1 MMYLAVFLV
10 LFVLELI
17 YFKIA
22 DRYHIIDKPNHRRAH
37 TEITLRGGGVIFPIV
52 FLLYFITTVWSK
64 WVQLP
69 LHDPAAENQNY
80 LLFGI
85 GLLLLCTISFLD
97 DLNDLSIKIRI
108 VFHIISVSFLL
119 AFLNAFVLLPIWA
132 IPVLYIVI
140 IGILNAYNFMDG
152 INGITGLYSL
162 VALLSLLYVNENLIN
177 FVAHDFIIYPILGCL
192 VFLFFN
198 FRKKAKCFMGD
209 IGSMGIAFWV
219 VALIGLLMM
228 KTGEIKWILFLAV
241 YGVEVISTILERL
254 KLKENIFE
262 AHRRHLYQL
271 LANEKKISHLKVSTL
286 YAAIQFIINVVVIF
300 SDLPQILI
308 FVITLFPIFVLYVY
322 VKYKIKREV
331 EGGGGRIEDE
341 GF

>member
-1 MMYLAVFLV
+1 MYFAVFLV

-22 DRYHIIDKPNHRRAH
+22 DRFNIIDKPNHRSAH
-37 TEITLRGGGVIFPIV
+37 TEITLRGGGIVFPIA
-52 FLLYFITTVWSK
+52 FMLFFIISTWGKLVH
-64 WVQLP
+64 LP
-69 LHDPAAENQNY
+69 LHDQAAENQNE

-97 DLNDLSIKIRI
+97 DLYDLSSKIRI
-108 VFHIISVSFLL
+108 VFHFISVTLLL

-132 IPVLYIVI
+132 ILVLYILI

-162 VALLSLLYVNENLIN
+162 VALLSLLYVNQNMVS
-177 FVAHDFIIYPILGCL
+177 FVDRDFIIYPVLACL

-271 LANEKKISHLKVSTL
+271 LANEKKISHLKISAL
-286 YAAIQFIINVVVIF
+286 YAAVQLIVNAVVIF
-300 SDLPQILI
+300 SNLPQNVI
-308 FVITLFPIFVLYVY
+308 FVIVLLPALIFYLYTKLTIKKQNTLHIN
-322 VKYKIKREV
+322 
-331 EGGGGRIEDE
+331 
-341 GF
+341 

>member
-1 MMYLAVFLV
+1 MMYFAVFLV

-22 DRYHIIDKPNHRRAH
+22 DRFNIIDKPNHRSAH
-37 TEITLRGGGVIFPIV
+37 TEITLRGGGIVFPIA
-52 FLLYFITTVWSK
+52 FLLFFISSTWSK
-64 WVQLP
+64 LVHLP
-69 LHDPAAENQNY
+69 LLDQAAENQNY

-85 GLLLLCTISFLD
+85 GLLFLCTISFMD
-97 DLNDLSIKIRI
+97 DLYDLSSKIRI
-108 VFHIISVSFLL
+108 VFHIISVTFLL
-119 AFLNAFVLLPIWA
+119 AFLNAFVMLPIWA
-132 IPVLYIVI
+132 IPVLYILI

-162 VALLSLLYVNENLIN
+162 VVLLSLFYVNQNLVS
-177 FVAHDFIIYPILGCL
+177 FVDRDFIIFPVLACL

-271 LANEKKISHLKVSTL
+271 LANEKKISHLIVSTL
-286 YAAIQFIINVVVIF
+286 YAAVQLIINAVVIF
-300 SDLPQILI
+300 SNLPQYVI
-308 FVITLFPIFVLYVY
+308 FVIILLPALIFYLYTKLTIKKQITLNNN
-322 VKYKIKREV
+322 
-331 EGGGGRIEDE
+331 
-341 GF
+341 

>member
-1 MMYLAVFLV
+1 MEFIIVTFILLI
-10 LFVLELI
+10 LELL
-17 YFKIA
+17 YFRIA
-22 DRYHIIDKPNHRRAH
+22 DKYNIIDKPNHRSSH
-37 TEITLRGGGVIFPIV
+37 TQITLRGGGIIFPIAFV
-52 FLLYFITTVWSK
+52 LYFVLSAAYRKDYFLPEDYWS
-64 WVQLP
+64 
-69 LHDPAAENQNY
+69 
-80 LLFGI
+80 FGL
-85 GLLLLCTISFLD
+85 GLLALSTISFLD
-97 DLNDLSIKIRI
+97 DILDLSSKLRLL
-108 VFHIISVSFLL
+108 FHFVAVTLLIYFLGL
-119 AFLNAFVLLPIWA
+119 FTSAPIWF
-132 IPVLYIVI
+132 IPLVYIFVI
-140 IGILNAYNFMDG
+140 GVLNAYNFMDG
-152 INGITGLYSL
+152 INGITGVYSL
-162 VALLSLLYVNENLIN
+162 VMLITFYYIN
-177 FVAHDFIIYPILGCL
+177 QYGVTFTDAHFIIYPILASL

-322 VKYKIKREV
+322 VKFKIKREV

>member
-10 LFVLELI
+10 LFVLELV

-22 DRYHIIDKPNHRRAH
+22 DRYNIIDKPNHRSAH
-37 TEITLRGGGVIFPIV
+37 TEITLRGGGIVFPIA
-52 FLLYFITTVWSK
+52 FLLFFIISTWGKLVHLS
-64 WVQLP
+64 
-69 LHDPAAENQNY
+69 LHNQAAENQNE
-80 LLFGI
+80 LLFGV

-97 DLNDLSIKIRI
+97 DLYDLSSKIRI

-119 AFLNAFVLLPIWA
+119 AFLNAFVVLPIWA
-132 IPVLYIVI
+132 IPVLYILI

-152 INGITGLYSL
+152 INGITGLYTL
-162 VALLSLLYVNENLIN
+162 VVLGSLLYVNQNIIQ
-177 FVAHDFIIYPILGCL
+177 FTDRDFIIYPILGCL

-241 YGVEVISTILERL
+241 YGIEVIFTILERL

-271 LANEKKISHLKVSTL
+271 LANEKNISHLKVSSL
-286 YAAIQFIINVVVIF
+286 YAVVQLLVNAIVIF
-300 SDLPQILI
+300 SNLPQIVI
-308 FVITLFPIFVLYVY
+308 FVIILLPALIFYLYT
-322 VKYKIKREV
+322 KLTIKKQ
-331 EGGGGRIEDE
+331 ITQNIN
-341 GF
+341 

>member
-10 LFVLELI
+10 LFVLELV

-22 DRYHIIDKPNHRRAH
+22 DRYNIIDKPNHRSAH
-37 TEITLRGGGVIFPIV
+37 TEITLRGGGIVFPIA
-52 FLLYFITTVWSK
+52 FLMFFITGTWGKLVH
-64 WVQLP
+64 LT
-69 LHDPAAENQNY
+69 LHDQVAENQNY

-97 DLNDLSIKIRI
+97 DLYDLSSKIRI
-108 VFHIISVSFLL
+108 VFHFISVTLLL

-132 IPVLYIVI
+132 IPVLYILI

-162 VALLSLLYVNENLIN
+162 VTLLSLLYVNQNMVS
-177 FVAHDFIIYPILGCL
+177 FVDGDFIIYPVLACL

-209 IGSMGIAFWV
+209 IGSMGIAFWII
-219 VALIGLLMM
+219 ALIGLLIL
-228 KTGEIKWILFLAV
+228 KTENFKYLFFLTI
-241 YGVEVISTILERL
+241 YGVDVVFTILERL

-271 LANEKKISHLKVSTL
+271 FANEKKVSHLIISSF
-286 YAAIQFIINVVVIF
+286 YAMIQLLINIFLINSNFNLLFISLIVLIPIIIIYLFLKNDLKKRLIINH
-300 SDLPQILI
+300 S
-308 FVITLFPIFVLYVY
+308 
-322 VKYKIKREV
+322 KKN
-331 EGGGGRIEDE
+331 
-341 GF
+341 

>member
-1 MMYLAVFLV
+1 MMYFAVFLV

-22 DRYHIIDKPNHRRAH
+22 DRFNIIDKPNHRSAH
-37 TEITLRGGGVIFPIV
+37 TEITLRGGGIVFPIA
-52 FLLYFITTVWSK
+52 FMLFFIISTWGKLVH
-64 WVQLP
+64 LP
-69 LHDPAAENQNY
+69 LHDQAAENQNE

-97 DLNDLSIKIRI
+97 DLYDLSSKIRI

-132 IPVLYIVI
+132 IPILYILI

-162 VALLSLLYVNENLIN
+162 VALLSLLYVNQNMVS
-177 FVAHDFIIYPILGCL
+177 FVDRDFIIYPVLACL

-241 YGVEVISTILERL
+241 YGVEVIFTILERL

-271 LANEKKISHLKVSTL
+271 LANEKKISHLKISAL
-286 YAAIQFIINVVVIF
+286 YAAVQLIVNAVVIF
-300 SDLPQILI
+300 SNLPQNVI
-308 FVITLFPIFVLYVY
+308 FVIVLLPALIFYLYTKLTIKKQNTLHIN
-322 VKYKIKREV
+322 
-331 EGGGGRIEDE
+331 
-341 GF
+341 

>member
-1 MMYLAVFLV
+1 MYFAVFLV

-22 DRYHIIDKPNHRRAH
+22 DRFNIIDKPNHRSAH
-37 TEITLRGGGVIFPIV
+37 TEITLRGGGIVFPIA
-52 FLLYFITTVWSK
+52 FLLFFITSVWSK
-64 WVQLP
+64 LVPLP
-69 LHDPAAENQNY
+69 LHDQAAENHNE
-80 LLFGI
+80 LIFGV

-97 DLNDLSIKIRI
+97 DLYDLSSKIRI

-132 IPVLYIVI
+132 IPVLYILI

-162 VALLSLLYVNENLIN
+162 VALLSLLYVNQNMVS
-177 FVAHDFIIYPILGCL
+177 FVDRDFIIYPVLACL

-271 LANEKKISHLKVSTL
+271 LANEKKVSHLKVSAL
-286 YAAIQFIINVVVIF
+286 YAAVQLIVNAVVIF
-300 SDLPQILI
+300 SNLPQNVI
-308 FVITLFPIFVLYVY
+308 FVIVLLTALIFYLYTKLTIKKQNTLHIN
-322 VKYKIKREV
+322 
-331 EGGGGRIEDE
+331 
-341 GF
+341 

>member
-1 MMYLAVFLV
+1 MYFAVFLV

-22 DRYHIIDKPNHRRAH
+22 DRFNIIDKPNHRSAH
-37 TEITLRGGGVIFPIV
+37 TEITLRGGGIVYPIA
-52 FLLYFITTVWSK
+52 FLLFFITSVWGK
-64 WVQLP
+64 LVHLP
-69 LHDPAAENQNY
+69 LHDQAAENHNY
-80 LLFGI
+80 LIFGV
-85 GLLLLCTISFLD
+85 GLLLLCIISFLD
-97 DLNDLSIKIRI
+97 DLYDLSSKIRI

-300 SDLPQILI
+300 SNLPQIFI
-308 FVITLFPIFVLYVY
+308 FAIILLPALFFYLYTKLTIKKQITLNINQ
-322 VKYKIKREV
+322 
-331 EGGGGRIEDE
+331 
-341 GF
+341 

>member
-1 MMYLAVFLV
+1 MMYFAVFLV

-22 DRYHIIDKPNHRRAH
+22 DRFNIIDKPNHRSAH
-37 TEITLRGGGVIFPIV
+37 TEITLRGGGIVFPIA
-52 FLLYFITTVWSK
+52 FLLFFITSTWGKLVH
-64 WVQLP
+64 LP
-69 LHDPAAENQNY
+69 LHDQVAENHNY
-80 LLFGI
+80 LIFGM
-85 GLLLLCTISFLD
+85 GLLLLCIISFLD
-97 DLNDLSIKIRI
+97 DLYDLSSKIRI

-300 SDLPQILI
+300 SDLPQIFI
-308 FVITLFPIFVLYVY
+308 FAIILLPALFFYLYTKLTIKKQITLNINQ
-322 VKYKIKREV
+322 
-331 EGGGGRIEDE
+331 
-341 GF
+341 

>member
-1 MMYLAVFLV
+1 MYFAVFLI
-10 LFVLELI
+10 LFVLELV

-22 DRYHIIDKPNHRRAH
+22 DRFNIIDKPNHRSAH
-37 TEITLRGGGVIFPIV
+37 TEITLRGGGIVFPIA
-52 FLLYFITTVWSK
+52 FLLFFIISVWSK
-64 WVQLP
+64 FVHLP
-69 LHDPAAENQNY
+69 LHDQAAENHNY
-80 LLFGI
+80 LIFGI

-97 DLNDLSIKIRI
+97 DLYDLSSKIRI

-119 AFLNAFVLLPIWA
+119 AFLNAFVMLPIWA
-132 IPVLYIVI
+132 IPVLYILI

-286 YAAIQFIINVVVIF
+286 YAAIQFIINAVVIF

-308 FVITLFPIFVLYVY
+308 FAIILLPALFFYLYTKLTIKKQITLNINQ
-322 VKYKIKREV
+322 
-331 EGGGGRIEDE
+331 
-341 GF
+341 

>member
-1 MMYLAVFLV
+1 MYLAVFLV
-10 LFVLELI
+10 FFVLELV

-22 DRYHIIDKPNHRRAH
+22 DRFNIIDKPNHRSAH
-37 TEITLRGGGVIFPIV
+37 TEITLRGGGIVFPIA
-52 FLLYFITTVWSK
+52 FMLFFIISTWGKLVH
-64 WVQLP
+64 LP
-69 LHDPAAENQNY
+69 LHDQAAENQNE

-97 DLNDLSIKIRI
+97 DLYDLSSKIRI

-132 IPVLYIVI
+132 IPILYILI

-162 VALLSLLYVNENLIN
+162 VALLSLLYVNQNMVS
-177 FVAHDFIIYPILGCL
+177 FVDRDFIIYPVLACL

-241 YGVEVISTILERL
+241 YGVEVIFTILERL

-271 LANEKKISHLKVSTL
+271 LANEKKISHLKISAL
-286 YAAIQFIINVVVIF
+286 YAAVQLIVNAVVIF
-300 SDLPQILI
+300 SNLPQNVI
-308 FVITLFPIFVLYVY
+308 FVIVLLPALIFYLYTKLTIKKQITLNTN
-322 VKYKIKREV
+322 
-331 EGGGGRIEDE
+331 
-341 GF
+341 

>member
-1 MMYLAVFLV
+1 MIYLAVFLV

-22 DRYHIIDKPNHRRAH
+22 DRFNIIDKPNHRSAH
-37 TEITLRGGGVIFPIV
+37 TEITLRGGGIVFPIA
-52 FLLYFITTVWSK
+52 FMLFFIISTWGKLVH
-64 WVQLP
+64 LP
-69 LHDPAAENQNY
+69 LHDQAAENQNE

-97 DLNDLSIKIRI
+97 DLYDLSSKIRI

-132 IPVLYIVI
+132 IPILYILI

-162 VALLSLLYVNENLIN
+162 VALLSLLYVNQNMVS
-177 FVAHDFIIYPILGCL
+177 FVDRDFIIYPVLACL

-241 YGVEVISTILERL
+241 YGVEVIFTILERL

-271 LANEKKISHLKVSTL
+271 LANEKKISHLKVSAL
-286 YAAIQFIINVVVIF
+286 YAAVQLIVNAVVIF
-300 SDLPQILI
+300 SNLPQNVI
-308 FVITLFPIFVLYVY
+308 FVIVLLPALIFYLY
-322 VKYKIKREV
+322 IKLT
-331 EGGGGRIEDE
+331 IKKQIILNIN
-341 GF
+341 

>member
-1 MMYLAVFLV
+1 MLYFAVFLI
-10 LFVLELI
+10 LFVLELV

-22 DRYHIIDKPNHRRAH
+22 DRFNIIDKPNHRSAH
-37 TEITLRGGGVIFPIV
+37 TEITLRGGGIVFPIA
-52 FLLYFITTVWSK
+52 FLLFFITSTWGKLVH
-64 WVQLP
+64 LP
-69 LHDPAAENQNY
+69 LHDQAAENHNY
-80 LLFGI
+80 LIFGV
-85 GLLLLCTISFLD
+85 GLLLLCIISFLD
-97 DLNDLSIKIRI
+97 DLYDLSSKIRI

-132 IPVLYIVI
+132 IPVLYILI

-271 LANEKKISHLKVSTL
+271 LVNEKKISHLKVCTL
-286 YAAIQFIINVVVIF
+286 YAAIQFFINAVVIF

-308 FVITLFPIFVLYVY
+308 FVIILLPALIFYLYIKLTIKKQITLNINQ
-322 VKYKIKREV
+322 
-331 EGGGGRIEDE
+331 
-341 GF
+341 

>member
-1 MMYLAVFLV
+1 MMYFAVFLV

-22 DRYHIIDKPNHRRAH
+22 DRFNIIDKPNHRSAH
-37 TEITLRGGGVIFPIV
+37 TEITLRGGGIVFPIA
-52 FLLYFITTVWSK
+52 FLLFFITSVWGK
-64 WVQLP
+64 FVHLP
-69 LHDPAAENQNY
+69 LHDQVAENHNY
-80 LLFGI
+80 LIFGI

-97 DLNDLSIKIRI
+97 DLYDLSSKIRI

-132 IPVLYIVI
+132 IPVLYILI

-271 LANEKKISHLKVSTL
+271 LVNEKKISHLIVSTL
-286 YAAIQFIINVVVIF
+286 YAAVQLIINAVVIF
-300 SDLPQILI
+300 SNLPQIVS
-308 FVITLFPIFVLYVY
+308 FVIVLLPALFFYLYTKLTIKKQITLNINQ
-322 VKYKIKREV
+322 
-331 EGGGGRIEDE
+331 
-341 GF
+341 